1 VGACGTSEAAVS
13 AHLESFE
20 VTEILGRLTMCC
32 KVWKTLASDEGLIG
46 GIASWTRT
54 VGELS
59 HRRKSVHALP
69 QRPD

>member
-1 VGACGTSEAAVS
+1 
-13 AHLESFE
+13 
-20 VTEILGRLTMCC
+20 MCC